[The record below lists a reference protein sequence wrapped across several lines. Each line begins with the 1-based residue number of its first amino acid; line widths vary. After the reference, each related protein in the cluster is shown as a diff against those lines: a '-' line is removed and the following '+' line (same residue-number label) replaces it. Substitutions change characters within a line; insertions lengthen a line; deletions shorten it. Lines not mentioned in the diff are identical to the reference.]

1 MKKSVGNNVL
11 EVLHAVQLFF
21 KFLQTLFFR
30 SFSYVVEMPDNED
43 GHVTVILLSYSGVRF
58 S

>member
-1 MKKSVGNNVL
+1 VKNSVGNNVH
-11 EVLHAVQLFF
+11 EASHAVPLFF
-21 KFLQTLFFR
+21 KFLQTLFLR

-43 GHVTVILLSYSGVRF
+43 GHVTIILLSYSGVHF